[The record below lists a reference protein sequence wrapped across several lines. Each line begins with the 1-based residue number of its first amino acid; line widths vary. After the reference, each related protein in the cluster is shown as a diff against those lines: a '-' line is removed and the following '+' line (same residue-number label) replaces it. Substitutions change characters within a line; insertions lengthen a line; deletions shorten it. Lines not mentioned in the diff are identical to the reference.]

1 MEERRQRQQREEEE
15 FTRLPEDTT
24 NINQYDLAS
33 GETTTDM
40 MKSKK
45 RKDKKK
51 SKKKN
56 KNDNDDVQEFGLT

>member
-1 MEERRQRQQREEEE
+1 M
-15 FTRLPEDTT
+15 PEDTT